1 MGDDMNFLANPYFS
15 GLQLA
20 PSVPLSP
27 FSVPVE
33 QTRAMPTRPLGPVPE
48 DDGFRPLAP
57 ADAMMFLGR
66 SFDPTTTYRRNR
78 LTGEI
83 QAGDG
88 SPLTKDAEQS
98 TAKPDGDKPT
108 QEPPPLAASTEDA
121 DAARRKEA
129 EALMRAAAAKRGA
142 AGGVD
147 NFVRSLAQGASFGLG
162 DEIAAAG
169 DATVG
174 PAVDWALSKVGL
186 GKTNTSTAPSWSERY
201 WQNLENERAQNKAYA
216 DAHPGWDTTGRV
228 VGGIAGTAATLP
240 RALLATGAG
249 WSGLG
254 KAGATGVGLGAI
266 NGFGEGEGG
275 FSPRLDNAVKGA
287 LIDAASRTALYPMQ
301 VAGRWLGK
309 AAIESGPGRYVAE
322 KVIVP
327 GFNVAADAADRVAA
341 RRRPTSPAGMFA
353 NVAEKLRSNAPA
365 HILDNASAR
374 RFGNVMRE
382 GGDDAASAASVV
394 ERVGPGHL
402 GSLNSATQRYQQRLE
417 ALPRRTPMDPDE
429 AILASSKPDFL
440 TSIRAAIAR
449 HDRFGNDAVRANTLR
464 RITQG
469 DWADD
474 AEFLQRIAAQLSGA
488 GRPNPNHIQRGVT
501 AGVGSYA
508 RRQE

>member
-1 MGDDMNFLANPYFS
+1 MRDDMTFLANPYFS
-15 GLQLA
+15 GLQLS
-20 PSVPLSP
+20 PSVPLAP
-27 FSVPVE
+27 FSMPGD
-33 QTRAMPTRPLGPVPE
+33 QSRAMPTRPLGPVPE

-66 SFDPTTTYRRNR
+66 NYDPARAYRRNR

-83 QAGDG
+83 QAADG
-88 SPLTKDAEQS
+88 SPLDKGAEQP
-98 TAKPDGDKPT
+98 TAKPEGDKPA
-108 QEPPPLAASTEDA
+108 QEPPPTVASKDA
-121 DAARRKEA
+121 GAVRRSEA
-129 EALMRAAAAKRGA
+129 EAIMQAAAAKRGA
-142 AGGVD
+142 AGSVD
-147 NFVRSLAQGASFGLG
+147 NLVRSLAQGASFGLG

-174 PAVDWALSKVGL
+174 PVLDWALGKVGL
-186 GKTNTSTAPSWSERY
+186 GKTNTSAAPSWSERY
-201 WQNLENERAQNKAYA
+201 RQNLDNERVQNKTYA

-249 WSGLG
+249 WSGLS
-254 KAGATGVGLGAI
+254 KAAMTGAGLGAV

-275 FSPRLDNAVKGA
+275 FGPRLDNAVNGA

-309 AAIESGPGRYVAE
+309 AATESGPGRYVAE

-341 RRRPTSPAGMFA
+341 GLRPLSPAGMFA
-353 NVAEKLRSNAPA
+353 NVAEKLRSNAPT

-394 ERVGPGHL
+394 ERIGPGYL

-449 HDRFGNDAVRANTLR
+449 HDRFGNDDVRANTLR

-469 DWADD
+469 GWADD
-474 AEFLQRIAAQLSGA
+474 VEFLQRIAAQLSGT
-488 GRPNPNHIQRGVT
+488 GRSSPNHIQRGLT
-501 AGVGSYA
+501 AGVGSYG